1 MIKLKTVLERVN
13 EKWKNERIRHLF
25 SLSKEM
31 QEFFQKCTI
40 TDLANVEHDYEY
52 HDEGYYADQEIIFT
66 NEDDKGEYVLG
77 LEYGR
82 NFHIDNASI
91 DEAFDVSM
99 EEANKI
105 IEFFKKMDFP
115 AFIAEA
121 EVEFMENGKKER
133 ETSIGVT
140 VKEIKTDGKDFI
152 YVLSNGR
159 KIRETGLETKTS
171 EY

>member
-1 MIKLKTVLERVN
+1 MKTVLERVN

-31 QEFFQKCTI
+31 QEFFQGCAI
-40 TDLANVEHDYEY
+40 TELANVEHDYEY
-52 HDEGYYADQEIIFT
+52 YDEGYYADQEIVFT
-66 NEDDKGEYVLG
+66 NEKDEETYTLG

-82 NFHIDNASI
+82 NFHINNESI
-91 DEAFDVSM
+91 DEVLDVSS
-99 EEANKI
+99 EEAQKI
-105 IEFFKKMDFP
+105 IEFFEKMNFP

-121 EVEFMENGKKER
+121 EVEFMENGIKER
-133 ETSIGVT
+133 ESSIGVT
-140 VKEIKTDGKDFI
+140 VEEIKTDGNDFI

-159 KIRETGLETKTS
+159 KIRETGLEIKTS